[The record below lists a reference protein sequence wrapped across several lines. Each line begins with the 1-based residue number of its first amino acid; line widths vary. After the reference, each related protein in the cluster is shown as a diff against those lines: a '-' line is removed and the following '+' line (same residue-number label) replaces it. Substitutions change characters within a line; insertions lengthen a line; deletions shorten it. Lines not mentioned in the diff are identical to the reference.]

1 MNSLS
6 HVAIIMDGNGR
17 WAELKNK
24 SRKFGHLKG
33 SENLKDIINFFLLN
47 KIPYLTLFTFALD
60 NWNRPKT
67 ETNYLFNLLKRFIK
81 KNLNI
86 FLEKNIRISF
96 IGEKNYLSQ
105 DIKKIIK
112 KTENLSKKNTGLNLI
127 IALNYSSKHEI
138 LNAVKLSIKNNKKN
152 ISIRT
157 FEKFLYTSNYPNPDI
172 LIRTGGHSRLSNFL
186 LWQCSYS
193 ELFFLK
199 KLWPDFNTGDLKK
212 IINKFTKIKR
222 NFGGI

>member
-17 WAELKNK
+17 WAELRNK

-67 ETNYLFNLLKRFIK
+67 ETNYLFNLLKSFIK

>member
-17 WAELKNK
+17 WAELRNK

>member
-17 WAELKNK
+17 WAELRNK

-67 ETNYLFNLLKRFIK
+67 ETNYLFNLLKIFIK

>member
-17 WAELKNK
+17 WAELRNK

-67 ETNYLFNLLKRFIK
+67 ETNYLFNLLKSFIK

-199 KLWPDFNTGDLKK
+199 KLWPDFNTNDLKK
-212 IINKFTKIKR
+212 IINKFKKIKR

>member
-17 WAELKNK
+17 WAELRNK

-67 ETNYLFNLLKRFIK
+67 ETNYLFNLLKSFIK

-157 FEKFLYTSNYPNPDI
+157 FEKFLYTYNYPNPDI

>member
-60 NWNRPKT
+60 NWKRPKT
-67 ETNYLFNLLKRFIK
+67 ETNYLFNLLKSFIK

-157 FEKFLYTSNYPNPDI
+157 FQKFLYTSNYPNPDI

>member
-60 NWNRPKT
+60 NWKRPKT
-67 ETNYLFNLLKRFIK
+67 ETNYLFNLLKSFIK

>member
-67 ETNYLFNLLKRFIK
+67 ETNYLFNLLKSFIK

-86 FLEKNIRISF
+86 FLEKNIKISF

>member
-67 ETNYLFNLLKRFIK
+67 ETNYLFNLLKSFIK

-127 IALNYSSKHEI
+127 LALNYSSKHEI

>member
-17 WAELKNK
+17 WAELRNK

-60 NWNRPKT
+60 NWSRPKT
-67 ETNYLFNLLKRFIK
+67 ETNYLFNLLKSFIK

>member
-17 WAELKNK
+17 WAELRNK

-60 NWNRPKT
+60 NWNRPKS
-67 ETNYLFNLLKRFIK
+67 ETNYLFNLLKSFIK